1 MRKFP
6 ELWAGLILIVICLG
20 FINKDRKPFLPVKKY
35 ALLIGIND
43 YPQIRKLKGG
53 INDIALMQDLLIKRG
68 FLKGNIKLLPNEK
81 ATKSS
86 IEQSLKK
93 LVYSVNAG
101 DIVVIHFSGH
111 GSQVKDDESAEEVD
125 DLDETLIP
133 YDYVH
138 TVEKARKTSITD
150 DEINYYLNQ
159 LTSKKVNVTLVIDA
173 CHSGGITRGA
183 NSFFADEDFSDRYID
198 MIDNPDTLGRNV
210 QFDDYSGFS
219 DGNYGSRS
227 KASKYVLVTGCRSD
241 QKARETTIGEK
252 SYGILTQALYSELEK
267 TGGIQIWP
275 DIIKNIRY
283 NVQRKNHN
291 QTPQLEGGN
300 ADSYVFGN
308 NVRLDKQFILVSPG
322 PNNTISVDAGE
333 VLGVTKGSLFKVY
346 SPGTIDFKTAR
357 PIAEIEI
364 TGTSAI
370 TSKARVIKGKV
381 NSINSKA
388 REFVRNYPSSVLNI
402 AFTGTWQAN
411 SLQSIK
417 SAIKTITS
425 VKEDNHSP
433 AIILNAKNNLI
444 SVSFGNDKTHLLNT
458 YSTADPDLKAKLE
471 KEVKLWKKWF
481 HVFGISNPESNIK
494 IAIGVKN
501 NTGDKDTKRSLEK
514 LKRPDFVFNDS
525 DEITLFIH
533 NLSKGKVFI
542 NILNLRDNGSI
553 KPFTL
558 GELLGHSSNDAIG
571 PGKKIGVDLTLN
583 VRDGMKKN
591 LDIMKV
597 FVTANDINFD
607 FLEQGEK
614 LPAKVP
620 IQDLVSRGADD
631 KSNKVGLKDWYT
643 IEKVFLI
650 KKQEAGNFSRIK

>member
-1 MRKFP
+1 MRNYP
-6 ELWAGLILIVICLG
+6 ELLAGLILMAICLG
-20 FINKDRKPFLPVKKY
+20 FIGKVRTSFVPVKKY
-35 ALLIGIND
+35 AILIGIND
-43 YPQIRKLKGG
+43 YPQVRKLKGG

-86 IEQSLKK
+86 IEQSLKD

-111 GSQVKDDESAEEVD
+111 GSQVKDDESTEEVD
-125 DLDETLIP
+125 NLDETLIP
-133 YDYVH
+133 YDYIH
-138 TVEKARKTSITD
+138 TVEKARMTSITD
-150 DEINYYLNQ
+150 DELNYFLNQ
-159 LTSKKVNVTLVIDA
+159 LTGKKANVTLVIDA

-183 NSFFADEDFSDRYID
+183 DSFFADEDFPGRYIGI
-198 MIDNPDTLGRNV
+198 IDNPDVLGRNL
-210 QFDDYSGFS
+210 QIDDNSGFS
-219 DGNYGSRS
+219 DDKYGSRS

-241 QKARETTIGEK
+241 QKARETTIGGK

-283 NVQRKNHN
+283 NVQRKNYN

-308 NVRLDKQFILVSPG
+308 NIKLDKQFIPVSPG

-346 SPGTIDFKTAR
+346 PPGTIDFKTSR

-364 TGTSAI
+364 TGTSAT

-381 NSINSKA
+381 KSVNSKA

-402 AFTGTWQAN
+402 AFTGTWQTN
-411 SLQSIK
+411 SLQGVR
-417 SAIKTITS
+417 SAIKAITS
-425 VKEDNHSP
+425 VKEDNHNP
-433 AIILNAKNNLI
+433 YIILNAKNNLI
-444 SVSFGNDKTHLLNT
+444 NVSFGNDKTHLLNT
-458 YSTADPDLKAKLE
+458 YSTADPGLKAKLE
-471 KEVKLWKKWF
+471 NEVKLWKKWF
-481 HVFGISNPESNIK
+481 HVFGISNSESNIK
-494 IAIGVKN
+494 VSIGVKN
-501 NTGDKDTKRSLEK
+501 NTGDKDTKRSLER
-514 LKRPDFVFNDS
+514 LKRPDFIFNDS

-553 KPFTL
+553 KSFTL

-607 FLEQGEK
+607 FLEQGGK
-614 LPAKVP
+614 APAKVP
-620 IQDLVSRGADD
+620 IQDLVGRSADD
-631 KSNKVGLKDWYT
+631 KPSKIGLQDWYT

-650 KKQEAGNFSRIK
+650 KKQ